1 MNTTYS
7 QTRSSLAREP
17 AGIVPLQTSGP
28 TDAEIV
34 VGSVRSPDQ
43 FTLLFER
50 HWADLHRFCASRA
63 GSAGEDVAAET
74 FRVAFDG
81 RRRYD
86 PRFPSAKPWL
96 FGIASNLLREHFRSA
111 EREGEKQTRSAAMT
125 GRPGQEGQLCGLER
139 RLLGAELAAAL
150 QELPA
155 ADRDALLLRAWG
167 DLDYEQIAW
176 ALDVPLGTVRSRI
189 HRARQRVRGYLKT
202 TDIPSGGN

>member
-7 QTRSSLAREP
+7 QTRASFAPEP
-17 AGIVPLQTSGP
+17 TPRRTVEP

-34 VGSVRSPDQ
+34 VASVRSADQ
-43 FTLLFER
+43 FTVLFER
-50 HWADLHRFCASRA
+50 HWADLQRFCASRA
-63 GSAGEDVAAET
+63 GSTGEDIAAET
-74 FRVAFDG
+74 FRVAFDR

-86 PRFPSAKPWL
+86 PSYPSAKPWL

-111 EREGEKQTRSAAMT
+111 EREEQKQTRSAAMSA
-125 GRPGQEGQLCGLER
+125 PIGQEEQLCGLER
-139 RLLGAELAAAL
+139 RLLGPELAAAL

-155 ADRDALLLRAWG
+155 ADRDALLLLAWA

-189 HRARQRVRGYLKT
+189 HRARQRVRGYLNT
-202 TDIPSGGN
+202 TDDPSGDN